1 MEGYRELIAN
11 KKIRILLCV
20 ELLLIAFGI
29 AGLFRGS
36 RLAVGTEDT
45 EQLLGEGVSLPAGVY
60 TARLYC
66 ESEEDGVS
74 IFQVVADG
82 MRYKTLL
89 CNPAPIYSGIP
100 VQECQFYLTDRVN
113 QLRIVVSDY
122 GEKPVFVQGAEIV
135 TGTEGSRIYLFWYS
149 A

>member
-45 EQLLGEGVSLPAGVY
+45 
-60 TARLYC
+60 
-66 ESEEDGVS
+66 
-74 IFQVVADG
+74 
-82 MRYKTLL
+82 
-89 CNPAPIYSGIP
+89 
-100 VQECQFYLTDRVN
+100 
-113 QLRIVVSDY
+113 
-122 GEKPVFVQGAEIV
+122 
-135 TGTEGSRIYLFWYS
+135 
-149 A
+149 

>member
-74 IFQVVADG
+74 NILLKNSQVS
-82 MRYKTLL
+82 MNSCL
-89 CNPAPIYSGIP
+89 S
-100 VQECQFYLTDRVN
+100 
-113 QLRIVVSDY
+113 
-122 GEKPVFVQGAEIV
+122 
-135 TGTEGSRIYLFWYS
+135 SRFGLG
-149 A
+149 

>member
-60 TARLYC
+60 TISRLRL
-66 ESEEDGVS
+66 S
-74 IFQVVADG
+74 Q
-82 MRYKTLL
+82 T
-89 CNPAPIYSGIP
+89 CNNFHQLHLPIAINSCYS
-100 VQECQFYLTDRVN
+100 
-113 QLRIVVSDY
+113 
-122 GEKPVFVQGAEIV
+122 
-135 TGTEGSRIYLFWYS
+135 
-149 A
+149 